1 MAGLR
6 DNQFRGCKGL
16 VYAHV
21 TEDTEENY
29 TTGEVKPFARVKS
42 ISRTFEQSSETVF
55 ADDQAIFVTTS
66 AGVVTRTFETLAI
79 DDGVLADVTGQFSEE
94 SSGLVINKSSATPP
108 YIAIGYIVS
117 DTDNSEYY
125 VWAYKCKVQ
134 TPETTSA
141 TKDNGTESAGQSV
154 TIDCVQTVH
163 KFTKNS
169 DGAVDLCVPKDTAGY
184 DVSTFF
190 DAVTTPDNLVAKS

>member
-21 TEDTEENY
+21 LKDTAEEF
-29 TTGEVKPFARVKS
+29 TTGEVKPLARVKT
-42 ISRTFEQSSETVF
+42 IGRTFEQSSETVF
-55 ADDQAIFVTTS
+55 ADDQAIFITTS

-79 DDGVLADVTGQFSEE
+79 DDEVVADITGQFAESE
-94 SSGLVINKSSATPP
+94 SGLIVNKSSATPP
-108 YIAIGYIVS
+108 YISVGYIVS
-117 DTDNSEYY
+117 DTDGSEFY
-125 VWAYKCKVQ
+125 VWAFKCKAQ
-134 TPETTSA
+134 TPEQSSA
-141 TKDNGTESAGQSV
+141 TKDNGTESTGQTL

-169 DGAVDLCVPKDTAGY
+169 DGAVDMCIPADTEKY

-190 DAVTTPDNLVAKS
+190 DTVTTPDTLTAKS